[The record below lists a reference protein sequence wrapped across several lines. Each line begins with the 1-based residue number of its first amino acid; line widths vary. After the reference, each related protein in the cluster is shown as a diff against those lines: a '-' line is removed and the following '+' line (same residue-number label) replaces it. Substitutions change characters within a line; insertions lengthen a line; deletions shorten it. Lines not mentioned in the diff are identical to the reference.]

1 LSAAFA
7 VTNVDLPELSRAF
20 GWPAFGGKLGGA
32 VPDLSYRGDELVFGG
47 GLSLDV
53 FGGSVTVT
61 NLSMLHPLGIT
72 PRLAADIDMQQLD
85 LAQLTGVFDF
95 GEITGRL
102 NGDIHGLELV
112 NWKPTAFNAR
122 LTANSGGKISQH
134 AIKSL
139 TEVGGGGIAGG
150 LQSIAL
156 RVFKNFGYSRI
167 GLSCTL
173 ANGVCTMGGITPDPD
188 TDDNGYTIV
197 EGSGL
202 PHITVIGHQREVDWA
217 TLVNR
222 LKSATEGNGP
232 VIK

>member
-1 LSAAFA
+1 
-7 VTNVDLPELSRAF
+7 
-20 GWPAFGGKLGGA
+20 
-32 VPDLSYRGDELVFGG
+32 
-47 GLSLDV
+47 LSLDV
-53 FGGSVTVT
+53 FGGSVSVT
-61 NLSMLHPLGIT
+61 NLSMLHPLGST

-102 NGDIHGLELV
+102 DGKVKGLELV
-112 NWKPTAFNAR
+112 NWNPVSFEAK
-122 LTANSGGKISQH
+122 LTADDGGKISQH

-156 RVFKNFGYSRI
+156 RVFKTFGYSRI

-173 ANGVCTMGGITPDPD
+173 VNGVCTMGGITPDPD
-188 TDDNGYTIV
+188 PDDAGYTIV

-217 TLVNR
+217 TLVSR
-222 LKSATEGNGP
+222 LMTATEGNGP